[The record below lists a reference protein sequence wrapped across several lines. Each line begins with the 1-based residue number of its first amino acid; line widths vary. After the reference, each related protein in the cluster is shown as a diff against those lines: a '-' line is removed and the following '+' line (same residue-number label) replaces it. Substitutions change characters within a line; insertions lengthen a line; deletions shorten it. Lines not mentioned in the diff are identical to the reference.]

1 MARTFSDVLL
11 EAQEL
16 SKLEYSD
23 NNIPILISYIK
34 EAIKIAQA
42 IDPDPKTNICLDQ
55 IIQTQKNEL
64 ALVKEKGLSQEEREP
79 LYDEA
84 LSNFITD
91 LGFCPEQSK

>member
-34 EAIKIAQA
+34 EAIFFYKIRIPCKFANYFMKRQ
-42 IDPDPKTNICLDQ
+42 L
-55 IIQTQKNEL
+55 L
-64 ALVKEKGLSQEEREP
+64 
-79 LYDEA
+79 
-84 LSNFITD
+84 FI
-91 LGFCPEQSK
+91 

>member
-16 SKLEYSD
+16 SKLEYSEYS
-23 NNIPILISYIK
+23 IPDLISFIK

-42 IDPDPKTNICLDQ
+42 IDPDPRTNTCLDQ
-55 IIQTQKNEL
+55 IIKTQKNEL
-64 ALVKEKGLSQEEREP
+64 ALAKEKGLSQEEREP
-79 LYDEA
+79 LYNEA